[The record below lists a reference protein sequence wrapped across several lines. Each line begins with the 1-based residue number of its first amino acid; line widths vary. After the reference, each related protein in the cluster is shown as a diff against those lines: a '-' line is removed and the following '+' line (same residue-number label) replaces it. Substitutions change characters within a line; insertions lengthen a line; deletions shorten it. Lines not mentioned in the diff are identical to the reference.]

1 MQKKC
6 IHYIGLGFFFLLF
19 SQWLLPP
26 VWTTKRSGFFSS
38 KFGLSICFI
47 DIRTTTVWHLVWN
60 KTDAKLTKNIKLPK
74 VNLRLQEVRNGMKNT
89 LTFFLLDFNKNL
101 WITYN
106 SRSVIYRYKYQAPL
120 NISKSTMAF
129 QSFNYFHR

>member
-6 IHYIGLGFFFLLF
+6 IHYIGLGVFFSFFL
-19 SQWLLPP
+19 SGCYLPYEP
-26 VWTTKRSGFFSS
+26 PKEAVFFSS

-89 LTFFLLDFNKNL
+89 LIFFLLDFNKNL